1 MARKSPWQQF
11 SDNFSSV
18 YGSIKE
24 AGQGIETAQAMAEEP
39 VVQGTGLGAGPHS
52 VYQASYGGQN
62 YNEEITPEMLK
73 GLRAQRMADIY
84 SKYGQA
90 DKALDMEYKAEQVRE
105 LQSKNR
111 VSEGTEGALITRA
124 DLENADLT
132 ATTGSRI
139 AGTNYDVA
147 KTTELYASLGPKLQ
161 KMFLEIKG
169 LEINN
174 RQEIVKAEIAEA
186 TKDDE
191 IAISGL
197 NVTAKKLANK
207 NAQLANMNLKITNSG
222 ELIQLDIDKQTK
234 DSKIEGAKLDLKA
247 KEIENL
253 NNTLKG
259 TGMMYDNAL
268 GLINVETQEAL
279 QQSNVQLGLAENRAL
294 MDSAA
299 EKSSS
304 ARLRNNANV
313 VLLNYSEKVK
323 NGDFKDGGGVKW
335 LRENWTGDPEVKK
348 VIDSMEDDELN
359 GIMRDANIFMQE
371 VTAAAT
377 GVRGKSEPALTA
389 LIDAQD
395 GLTGNLQI
403 LDAPDGSFVR
413 MVETDADGKNPTII
427 AEGETWEMF
436 TENLLSSVSPMT
448 AVETAQKRA
457 NLAKTRAEA
466 DAITAEA
473 LRKKGI
479 DWNVATESWSR
490 VAESIVSTNPQI
502 TGVELDAQRKQFF
515 EGLISGKQQLS
526 QGGGIGNGGTN
537 TSDAAY
543 SVTQKTQ

>member
-90 DKALDMEYKAEQVRE
+90 DKALDMEYKAEQIRE

-111 VSEGTEGALITRA
+111 VSEGTENALITRA

-132 ATTGSRI
+132 ATTGARI

-174 RQEIVKAEIAEA
+174 RQEIVKANIAEA
-186 TKDDE
+186 TQDDV

-197 NVTAKKLANK
+197 NVTAKQLENK
-207 NAQLANMNLKITNSG
+207 NKVLSNMNLKITNSG

-234 DSKIEGAKLDLKA
+234 DAKIQGAKLDLEA

-279 QQSNVQLGLAENRAL
+279 QQSNIQAGLAENAAA
-294 MDSAA
+294 MDAA
-299 EKSSS
+299 NEKSTA

-323 NGDFKDGGGVKW
+323 NGDFKDGGGADW
-335 LRENWTGDPEVKK
+335 LRDNWTGDPEVKK

-377 GVRGKSEPALTA
+377 GVRSKSEPALMA

-413 MVETDADGKNPTII
+413 MVETDANGENPTVI

-436 TENLLSSVSPMT
+436 TENLLTSVSPMT

-502 TGVELDAQRKQFF
+502 TGVELDEQRRQFF

-526 QGGGIGNGGTN
+526 QGGGIGGGGTN
-537 TSDAAY
+537 TNDAAY
-543 SVTQKTQ
+543 SVKQK

>member
-18 YGSIKE
+18 YGTIKE
-24 AGQGIETAQAMAEEP
+24 AGQGIETARAMSEEP
-39 VVQGTGLGAGPHS
+39 VVQSTGLGPGPQS
-52 VYQASYGGQN
+52 VYQANYGGQN

-90 DKALDMEYKAEQVRE
+90 DKALDMEYKAEQIRE

-132 ATTGSRI
+132 ATTGARI
-139 AGTNYDVA
+139 AGTNYDKA
-147 KTTELYASLGPKLQ
+147 KTTELYAKLGPELQ
-161 KMFLEIKG
+161 KMFLEMKG
-169 LEINN
+169 LELNN
-174 RQEIVKAEIAEA
+174 RQELVKAEIAEQ
-186 TKDDE
+186 TQDDV
-191 IAISGL
+191 IAISSLG
-197 NVTAKKLANK
+197 VTSKQLDNK
-207 NAQLANMNLKITNSG
+207 NKQLKNMNLKITNSG

-234 DSKIEGAKLDLKA
+234 DYKIDGAKLDLEA

-279 QQSNVQLGLAENRAL
+279 QQSNIQTGLAENAAA
-294 MDSAA
+294 MDAA
-299 EKSSS
+299 KEKSTA

-323 NGDFKDGGGVKW
+323 NGDFKDGGGAKW
-335 LRENWTGDPEVKK
+335 LRDNWTGDPEVKK

-377 GVRGKSEPALTA
+377 GVRSKSEPALMA

-413 MVETDADGKNPTII
+413 MVETDADGKNPIVI

-436 TENLLSSVSPMT
+436 TENLLTSVSPMT

-479 DWNVATESWSR
+479 DWNVATEAWSR
-490 VAESIVSTNPQI
+490 VAESLYNTRPTM
-502 TGVELDAQRKQFF
+502 TGVELDEQRRQFF

-526 QGGGIGNGGTN
+526 QGGGIGGGGTN
-537 TSDAAY
+537 TNDAAY
-543 SVTQKTQ
+543 SVKQKTQ